1 PAVAT
6 QRAPRRFRP
15 EPVPDA
21 AVRRILSAA
30 TRAPSARGAEPWFFV
45 VVRETATRAAIATR
59 YRGAWEAGE
68 RVTAATDA
76 DRDLRGRPHY
86 ARMMRAARELAADL
100 AAAPVLIV
108 CCLDHRQLGP
118 IAGPDGTLL
127 SPVAAYASI
136 LPAVQNLLLAA
147 RALGLGATLTT
158 LHKRFEHDVNA
169 LLDVPAQDEVVAIAP
184 VCPYCGADG
193 ARETRVGPAGRLY
206 LYTAVLS
213 RPPGYRGE
221 VPYGFGVVEL
231 EGGLRVIARLTESR
245 LERLRPGLALS
256 LVVEPLFTDDDGTAV
271 LSYAFRPEET

>member
-1 PAVAT
+1 
-6 QRAPRRFRP
+6 FRP
-15 EPVPDA
+15 QPVPDA

-100 AAAPVLIV
+100 AAAPVLIL

-147 RALGLGATLTT
+147 RALGLGTTLTT
-158 LHKRFEHDVNA
+158 LHKSFEHDVKA
-169 LLDVPAQDEVVAIAP
+169 LLDVPAAV
-184 VCPYCGADG
+184 
-193 ARETRVGPAGRLY
+193 ETRVGPAGRLY
-206 LYTAVLS
+206 LSTAVLS

-271 LSYAFRPEET
+271 LSYA